1 MTPFI
6 ILAIV
11 FLIIV
16 FMLFPSTRRHPDR
29 KLLESLFI
37 AHRGLHN
44 AKEGIP
50 ENSIHAFIEAVVNGY
65 AIENDIHVTS
75 DDEVVVFHD
84 NTLDRMC
91 GVSGRIEDKTLSELR
106 ELRLLDTN
114 ERIPTLK
121 ECLEVIDGRVP
132 LLIEFKC
139 ETLDCS
145 KLCEAANKIL
155 SDYKGI
161 YFIQSFNPSVVHW
174 YKKNNKNVLRGQLA
188 FHYKGKSLL
197 KHTINRFFANFL
209 VKPDFV
215 AYDQKYADDFRFKL
229 QKLFGAMP
237 IAWTFKSEEELK
249 RGKLKVKS
257 YIFENFRPK

>member
-6 ILAIV
+6 ILVIV
-11 FLIIV
+11 LAIIV
-16 FMLFPSTRRHPDR
+16 FMLFPTLRRHPDR
-29 KLLESLFI
+29 KLLGGLLI

-65 AIENDIHVTS
+65 AIENDIHVTA
-75 DDEVVVFHD
+75 DGEVVVFHD

-91 GVSGRIEDKTLSELR
+91 GVSGKIEEMTLAELR
-106 ELRLLDTN
+106 KLRLLDTN

-139 ETLDCS
+139 ETLNCN

-155 SDYKGI
+155 SEYKGV
-161 YFIQSFNPSVVHW
+161 YFIQSFNPSVVYW
-174 YKKNNKNVLRGQLA
+174 YKKHNKNVLRGQLA
-188 FHYKGKSLL
+188 YHYKGKSLL
-197 KHTINRFFANFL
+197 KHTINNFWVNFL

-215 AYDQKYADDFRFKL
+215 AYDQKYANDFRFKL
-229 QKLFGAMP
+229 QKLFGALP
-237 IAWTFKSEEELK
+237 IAWTFRSEDELN
-249 RGKLKVKS
+249 RGRVKVKS
-257 YIFENFRPK
+257 YIFENFKAK

>member
-1 MTPFI
+1 MIPLI

-11 FLIIV
+11 LAVFV
-16 FMLFPSTRRHPDR
+16 FMVFPSLRRHPDR
-29 KLLESLFI
+29 KLLEGLFI

-75 DDEVVVFHD
+75 DGEVVVFHD

-121 ECLEVIDGRVP
+121 ECLEIIDGRVP

-145 KLCEAANKIL
+145 KLC
-155 SDYKGI
+155 
-161 YFIQSFNPSVVHW
+161 
-174 YKKNNKNVLRGQLA
+174 
-188 FHYKGKSLL
+188 
-197 KHTINRFFANFL
+197 
-209 VKPDFV
+209 
-215 AYDQKYADDFRFKL
+215 
-229 QKLFGAMP
+229 
-237 IAWTFKSEEELK
+237 
-249 RGKLKVKS
+249 
-257 YIFENFRPK
+257 